1 MPVPAVFFFGS
12 PLTTGPRSPAPV
24 RVSGVSRLRRLSF
37 GLLLMVLLAWSF
49 NSFSQVPGSEAPAS
63 RPATGKVSAAP
74 PARPVVSR
82 PSWAELTPLQ
92 QQTLAPLASSWNATM
107 SEPQKRKWLALS
119 KNYKTLPPEDQAT
132 LNSRMNEWVA
142 LSPEQRAQARLNF
155 GKTKELSRQ
164 LTPEEKKATWEAY
177 QALSPEEKQKL
188 AAKGSPIPT
197 GAATAVKPVSPQKL
211 AAVPPHAAK
220 PGPRLEPKVTTL
232 PAAAALPAPA
242 TPSSGEAASTAATP
256 QR

>member
-1 MPVPAVFFFGS
+1 MTVQAASFCAS
-12 PLTTGPRSPAPV
+12 PNPNAPRSTPV
-24 RVSGVSRLRRLSF
+24 AASKASGMRGLSL
-37 GLLLMVLLAWSF
+37 GWVVIALLAWS
-49 NSFSQVPGSEAPAS
+49 SSGFSQVLPPVAPAS
-63 RPATGKVSAAP
+63 SPATGKVSTAP
-74 PARPVVSR
+74 PAKAMVSR

-92 QQTLAPLASSWNATM
+92 QQALAPLASNWNTTM

-119 KNYKTLPPEDQAT
+119 KNYSSLPPEDQAT

-164 LTPEEKKATWEAY
+164 LTPEEKKARWEAY

-188 AAKGSPIPT
+188 AARASPNPT

-211 AAVPPHAAK
+211 AAVPAHAVK
-220 PGPRLEPKVTTL
+220 PGARLEPKIM
-232 PAAAALPAPA
+232 ALPAPA
-242 TPSSGEAASTAATP
+242 ATATLPATPASSEAATP